1 MIRSALL
8 GTVLAF
14 GLATSGAAQCRQA
27 LALGLDIS
35 GSVDVTEYRL
45 QMDGL
50 AAALL
55 NDEVLASLLAMPSAP
70 VDIAIY
76 EWSGPSDQ
84 TLLVGW
90 TTIRTR
96 TDVVAIAKRLAQAI
110 RPNASVGTALGTAM
124 RTGRDLLLQRQ
135 DCWKLTLD
143 ISGDGKRNLGPRP
156 QDVKRELEAVAM
168 TVNALVIGADAP
180 RLGDIRQ
187 VEIAELS
194 SYFRANVIVGPDAF
208 VQTAL
213 GFEAYEEAMT
223 RKLKRELEGLVVG
236 QAMDVDFSPQKPAI
250 TRSERNSP
258 PALSKCTGSGR
269 SNTVQLVSGHR

>member
-1 MIRSALL
+1 MMPKALL
-8 GTVLAF
+8 GMVLAMV
-14 GLATSGAAQCRQA
+14 LASPGIAQCRQA

-35 GSVDVTEYRL
+35 GSVDGSEYRL

-50 AAALL
+50 AAAFL
-55 NDEVLASLLAMPSAP
+55 NDEVMASLLAMPSAP
-70 VDIAIY
+70 VEIAVY
-76 EWSGPSDQ
+76 EWSGPNDQ
-84 TLLVGW
+84 TVLIDW
-90 TTIRTR
+90 ITIRSRGDVEALSARLTQTTR
-96 TDVVAIAKRLAQAI
+96 PR
-110 RPNASVGTALGTAM
+110 ASVGTALGTAM
-124 RTGRDLLLQRQ
+124 RTGRDLLLQRR

-143 ISGDGKRNLGPRP
+143 ISGDGKRNLGPHP
-156 QDVKRELEAVAM
+156 ADVKRELEQAGI

-223 RKLKRELEGLVVG
+223 RKLKRELEGLVVSH
-236 QAMDVDFSPQKPAI
+236 AMDSHIPFQ
-250 TRSERNSP
+250 
-258 PALSKCTGSGR
+258 
-269 SNTVQLVSGHR
+269 

>member
-1 MIRSALL
+1 MMHRALL
-8 GTVLAF
+8 GFAF
-14 GLATSGAAQCRQA
+14 ALGLVSSCAAQCRQA

-35 GSVDVTEYRL
+35 GSVDVSEYRL

-55 NDEVLASLLAMPSAP
+55 NDEVMASLLAMPSAP

-84 TLLVGW
+84 TLLMGW
-90 TTIRTR
+90 TTIRAR
-96 TDVVAIAKRLAQAI
+96 ADVEAIATRLTQAT

-135 DCWKLTLD
+135 ECWKLTLD
-143 ISGDGKRNLGPRP
+143 LSGDGKRNLGPRP
-156 QDVKRELEAVAM
+156 KEVKRELEEASI

-223 RKLKRELEGLVVG
+223 RKLKRELEGLVIGRVF
-236 QAMDVDFSPQKPAI
+236 D
-250 TRSERNSP
+250 TRP
-258 PALSKCTGSGR
+258 PR
-269 SNTVQLVSGHR
+269 Q